1 MNLCAIFPATFYPG
15 LRGRVS
21 WKLMSQLRRLSHNE
35 KEYRSVVKSDEMRSS
50 IGLGVRAPTVSGS
63 IEIVVGIAC
72 WSYNHYAVGEEYCAI
87 DWRGL
92 VGWRAGSGG
101 ISVKIS

>member
-1 MNLCAIFPATFYPG
+1 M
-15 LRGRVS
+15 R
-21 WKLMSQLRRLSHNE
+21 WLSHIE
-35 KEYRSVVKSDEMRSS
+35 REQQSVVKSDGMRSS
-50 IGLGVRAPTVSGS
+50 IGLGVGAPTVSGS
-63 IEIVVGIAC
+63 IENVVGIAC
-72 WSYNHYAVGEEYCAI
+72 WSYNHYAAGEECRAI